1 MAQRIR
7 IRRDTSANW
16 EQYNPVLS
24 LGEQGYV
31 TDTGQLKIGDGTTAW
46 NSLPF
51 YRGFFSANLQEKL
64 ENIEAGAEKNII
76 KSASIKKGSSSAVPI
91 SPDANGNILVDVS
104 DKVDKVTGKGLSTND
119 YTTAEK
125 NKLADIE
132 AGSQANKIEKIYVN
146 DIEQTITD
154 KTVYLKVEN
163 TKKYGVRRRLDDNS
177 SSAWERVG
185 DAVGLVANACKNGNN
200 DVQNDFDSIYPWG
213 DIISYNYNTTTH
225 QRVADYGDADFA
237 FDGSNGIV
245 LTEIP
250 EFYYDRYVEEDTT
263 DNHTYEYIWI
273 SEYALKGFKKSK
285 KFSIGRYESSWDGSK
300 LQSISGAF
308 PKISQNIAWFRN
320 RSREL
325 GSGFGQQDYR
335 MFIIQMLY
343 LVEYADYNTQNVL
356 GYGEASYRNNDN
368 DKALV
373 AENNTNRIIVS
384 TSVANNFTVGQA
396 ISIGNNS
403 SWNNNVASDRI
414 LESKEDYS
422 SGGVTGVAVTFSGS
436 PVNITTTS
444 VLHTSAQLTG
454 KCDSLGMKSGCLN
467 SSSRNAIIYRG
478 VENIFGNIW
487 KFVDGIN
494 IKDYE
499 AYVCYD
505 PSQYVSDKFTE
516 PYKKIGY
523 DLFRPAEGATST
535 SREGYAKSLGYDE
548 ENPAVA
554 LTTEVGGA
562 SNTYM
567 TDYAYINSGN
577 RIALLGGYWAATTT
591 AGLWYWHLNDTSS
604 HTNIILGS
612 RLLLDQD

>member
-91 SPDANGNILVDVS
+91 SPDANGNILIDVS
-104 DKVDKVTGKGLSTND
+104 DKVDKVSGKGLSTND
-119 YTTAEK
+119 YTNDEK
-125 NKLADIE
+125 TKLAGVE
-132 AGSQANKIEKIYVN
+132 SGSQKNIIEKIYVN

-285 KFSIGRYESSWDGSK
+285 KFSIGRYESHWNGSK
-300 LQSISGAF
+300 LESISGVF
-308 PKISQNIAWFRN
+308 PEISRNISWFRTQ
-320 RSREL
+320 SRNL

-335 MFIIQMLY
+335 MFILQMLY
-343 LVEYADYNTQNVL
+343 LVEYADYNTQTVL
-356 GYGEASYRNNDN
+356 GYGEAGYRNNDN

-373 AENNTNRIIVS
+373 AESNTNRIIVS
-384 TSVANNFTVGQA
+384 SSVASNFTVGQA
-396 ISIGNNS
+396 ISIGSGS
-403 SWNNNVASDRI
+403 SWNNSVASNRI

-422 SGGVTGVAVTFSGS
+422 DGTVTGVAVTFSGS

-577 RIALLGGYWAATTT
+577 RIALLGGHWSDTAH
-591 AGLWYWHLNDTSS
+591 AGLWYWSLYAASS
-604 HTNIILGS
+604 AAAIDLGS

>member
-76 KSASIKKGSSSAVPI
+76 KRASIKKGSSSAVPI
-91 SPDANGNILVDVS
+91 SPDASGNINIDVS
-104 DKVDKVTGKGLSTND
+104 DKVDKVSGKGLSTND

-125 NKLADIE
+125 NKLEGIE

-146 DIEQTITD
+146 DIEQTIKD

-163 TKKYGVRRRLDDNS
+163 TKKYGVRRRLDGNS

-185 DAVGLVANACKNGNN
+185 DSVGLVANACKNGNN
-200 DVQNDFDSIYPWG
+200 DVQNDFDSIYPWSA
-213 DIISYNYNTTTH
+213 IISYNYNLTTR
-225 QRVADYGDADFA
+225 QRVSNYGDSDFA

-245 LTEIP
+245 LTGYP
-250 EFYYDRYVEEDTT
+250 EFYWDRYVEIDTT
-263 DNHTYEYIWI
+263 DEHTYEYYWV

-285 KFSIGRYESSWDGSK
+285 DFSIGRYESSWNGSK
-300 LQSISGAF
+300 LVSVSGAF
-308 PKISQNIAWFRN
+308 PEVGHNIAWN
-320 RSREL
+320 RTKSREL

-335 MFIIQMLY
+335 IELIKLLY
-343 LVEYADYNTQNVL
+343 LVEYADYKAQTVL
-356 GYGEASYRNNDN
+356 GYGECGYRHNDN

-384 TSVANNFTVGQA
+384 SSVANNFVIGQA

-403 SWNNNVASDRI
+403 SWNNNVASNRI
-414 LESKEDYS
+414 LESKQDYS
-422 SGGVTGVAVTFSGS
+422 SGGVTGVAITFSGS

-467 SSSRNAIIYRG
+467 SASRNAIIYRG

-523 DLFRPAEGATST
+523 GLFRPTEGATAT
-535 SREGYAKSLGYDE
+535 YREGYAKSLGYDE
-548 ENPAVA
+548 ENPAIA
-554 LTTEVGGA
+554 LTTEVGG
-562 SNTYM
+562 SDSTYM

-577 RIALLGGYWAATTT
+577 RIAVLGGAWTSAAR
-591 AGLWYWHLNDTSS
+591 AGLWCWALSNASS
-604 HTNIILGS
+604 GTVIGLGS

>member
-76 KSASIKKGSSSAVPI
+76 KRASIKKGSSSAVPI
-91 SPDANGNILVDVS
+91 SPDASGNINIDVS
-104 DKVDKVTGKGLSTND
+104 DKVDKVSGKGLSTND

-125 NKLADIE
+125 NKLEGIE

-146 DIEQTITD
+146 DIEQTIKD

-163 TKKYGVRRRLDDNS
+163 TKKYGVRRRLDGNS

-185 DAVGLVANACKNGNN
+185 DSVGLVANACKNGNN
-200 DVQNDFDSIYPWG
+200 DVQNDFDSIYPWSA
-213 DIISYNYNTTTH
+213 IISYNYNLTTR
-225 QRVADYGDADFA
+225 QRVSNYGDSDFA

-245 LTEIP
+245 LTDYP
-250 EFYYDRYVEEDTT
+250 EFYWDRYVEIDTT
-263 DNHTYEYIWI
+263 DEHTYEYYWV

-285 KFSIGRYESSWDGSK
+285 DFSIGRYESSWNGSK
-300 LQSISGAF
+300 LVSVSGAF
-308 PKISQNIAWFRN
+308 PEVGHNIAWN
-320 RSREL
+320 RTKSREL

-335 MFIIQMLY
+335 IELIKLLY
-343 LVEYADYNTQNVL
+343 LVEYADYKAQTVL
-356 GYGEASYRNNDN
+356 GYGECGYRHNDN

-384 TSVANNFTVGQA
+384 SSVANNFVIGQA
-396 ISIGNNS
+396 ISIGNNN
-403 SWNNNVASDRI
+403 SWNNNVASNRI
-414 LESKEDYS
+414 LESKQDYS
-422 SGGVTGVAVTFSGS
+422 SGGVTGVAITFSGS

-467 SSSRNAIIYRG
+467 SASRNAIIYRG

-523 DLFRPAEGATST
+523 GLFRPAEGATST

-548 ENPAVA
+548 ENPAIA
-554 LTTEVGGA
+554 LTTEVGG
-562 SNTYM
+562 SDSTYM

-577 RIALLGGYWAATTT
+577 RIALLGGRWTTATT
-591 AGLWYWHLNDTSS
+591 AGLWCWNLHATSS
-604 HTNIILGS
+604 ITAISLGS

>member
-577 RIALLGGYWAATTT
+577 RIALLGGSWSSTAN
-591 AGLWYWHLNDTSS
+591 AGLWCWTLSYASS
-604 HTNIILGS
+604 SASINLGS

>member
-76 KSASIKKGSSSAVPI
+76 KSVSIKKGSSSAVPI
-91 SPDANGNILVDVS
+91 SPDASGNINIDVS
-104 DKVDKVTGKGLSTND
+104 NKVDKVTGKGLSTND

-125 NKLADIE
+125 NKLKDIE

-146 DIEQTITD
+146 DIEQTIKD

-163 TKKYGVRRRLDDNS
+163 TKKYGVRRRLDGNS

-185 DAVGLVANACKNGNN
+185 DSVGLVANACKNGNN
-200 DVQNDFDSIYPWG
+200 DVQNDFDSIYPWSA
-213 DIISYNYNTTTH
+213 IISYNYNLTTR
-225 QRVADYGDADFA
+225 QRVSDYGDSDFA

-245 LTEIP
+245 LTDYP
-250 EFYYDRYVEEDTT
+250 EFYWNRYVEIDTT
-263 DNHTYEYIWI
+263 DEHTYEYYWV

-285 KFSIGRYESSWDGSK
+285 DFSIGRYESSWDGSK
-300 LQSISGAF
+300 LVSVSGAF
-308 PKISQNIAWFRN
+308 PEVGHNIAWN
-320 RSREL
+320 RTKSREL

-335 MFIIQMLY
+335 IELIKLLY
-343 LVEYADYNTQNVL
+343 LVEYADYKAQTVL
-356 GYGEASYRNNDN
+356 GYGECGYRHNDN

-384 TSVANNFTVGQA
+384 SSVANNFVIGQA

-403 SWNNNVASDRI
+403 SWNNNVASNRI
-414 LESKEDYS
+414 LESKQDYS
-422 SGGVTGVAVTFSGS
+422 SGGVTGVAITFSGN

-467 SSSRNAIIYRG
+467 SASRNAIIYRG

-523 DLFRPAEGATST
+523 GLFRPTEGATAT
-535 SREGYAKSLGYDE
+535 YREGYAKSLGYDE
-548 ENPAVA
+548 ENPAIA
-554 LTTEVGGA
+554 LTTEVGG
-562 SNTYM
+562 SDSTYM

-577 RIALLGGYWAATTT
+577 RIALLGGGWNTATA
-591 AGLWYWHLNDTSS
+591 AGLWYWSLHATSS
-604 HTNIILGS
+604 NTTIHLGS

>member
-24 LGEQGYV
+24 LGEQGYE
-31 TDTGQLKIGDGTTAW
+31 TDTRQLKIGDGTTAW
-46 NSLPF
+46 NSLPY
-51 YRGFFSANLQEKL
+51 YRGFYTAEMQAKL
-64 ENIEAGAEKNII
+64 DGIETGAEKNII

-91 SPDANGNILVDVS
+91 SPDANGNINIDVS
-104 DKVDKVTGKGLSTND
+104 DKVDKVSGKGLSTND

-125 NKLADIE
+125 TKLEGIE
-132 AGSQANKIEKIYVN
+132 AGSQENVIEKIYVN

-154 KTVYLKVEN
+154 KAVYLKVQN
-163 TKKYGVRRRLDDNS
+163 TKKYGVRRQLDSNS

-200 DVQNDFDSIYPWG
+200 DVQNDFDSIYPWSN
-213 DIISYNYNTTTH
+213 IISYNYNTTTH
-225 QRVADYGDADFA
+225 QRVADYGDADYA
-237 FDGSNGIV
+237 SDGSNGIV

-250 EFYYDRYVEEDTT
+250 EFYYDRYVEEDAT

-308 PKISQNIAWFRN
+308 PKISQNISWFRTK
-320 RSREL
+320 SRDL
-325 GSGFGQQDYR
+325 GTGFGQQDYR
-335 MFIIQMLY
+335 MFLLQMLY

-356 GYGEASYRNNDN
+356 GYGEAGYRNNDN

-523 DLFRPAEGATST
+523 GLFRPDEGATST
-535 SREGYAKSLGYDE
+535 AKEGYAKSLGYDE

-577 RIALLGGYWAATTT
+577 RIALLGGGWNAAAG
-591 AGLWYWHLNDTSS
+591 AGLWCWDLANASGSTV
-604 HTNIILGS
+604 IGLGS

>member
-76 KSASIKKGSSSAVPI
+76 KRASIKKGSSSAVPI
-91 SPDANGNILVDVS
+91 SPDASGNINIDVS
-104 DKVDKVTGKGLSTND
+104 DKVDKVSGKGLSTND

-125 NKLADIE
+125 NKLEGIE

-146 DIEQTITD
+146 DIEQTIKD

-163 TKKYGVRRRLDDNS
+163 TKKYGVRRRLDGNS

-185 DAVGLVANACKNGNN
+185 DSVGLVANACKNGNN
-200 DVQNDFDSIYPWG
+200 DVQNDFDSIYPWSA
-213 DIISYNYNTTTH
+213 IISYNYNLTTR
-225 QRVADYGDADFA
+225 QRVSNYGDSDFA

-245 LTEIP
+245 LTDYP
-250 EFYYDRYVEEDTT
+250 EFYWDRYVEIDTT
-263 DNHTYEYIWI
+263 DEHTYEYYWV

-285 KFSIGRYESSWDGSK
+285 DFSIGRYESSWNGSK
-300 LQSISGAF
+300 LVSVSGAF
-308 PKISQNIAWFRN
+308 PEVGHNIAWN
-320 RSREL
+320 RTKSREL

-335 MFIIQMLY
+335 IELIKLLY
-343 LVEYADYNTQNVL
+343 LVEYADYKAQTVL
-356 GYGEASYRNNDN
+356 GYGECGYRHNDN

-384 TSVANNFTVGQA
+384 SSVANNFVIGQA

-403 SWNNNVASDRI
+403 SWNNNVASNRI
-414 LESKEDYS
+414 LESKQDYS
-422 SGGVTGVAVTFSGS
+422 SGGVTGVAITFSGS

-467 SSSRNAIIYRG
+467 SASRNAIIYRG

-523 DLFRPAEGATST
+523 GLFKPTEGATAT
-535 SREGYAKSLGYDE
+535 YREGYAKSLGYDE
-548 ENPAVA
+548 ENPAIA
-554 LTTEVGGA
+554 LTTEVGG
-562 SNTYM
+562 SDSTYM

-577 RIALLGGYWAATTT
+577 RIALLGGYWNHTTH
-591 AGLWYWHLNDTSS
+591 AGLWCWLLNLTSS
-604 HTNIILGS
+604 AAAIHLGS

>member
-24 LGEQGYV
+24 LGEQGYE
-31 TDTGQLKIGDGTTAW
+31 TDTRQLKIGDGTTAW
-46 NSLPF
+46 NSLPY
-51 YRGFFSANLQEKL
+51 YRGFYTAEMQAKL
-64 ENIEAGAEKNII
+64 DGIETGAEKNII

-91 SPDANGNILVDVS
+91 SPDANGNINIDVS
-104 DKVDKVTGKGLSTND
+104 DKVDKVSGKGLSTND

-125 NKLADIE
+125 NKLEGIE
-132 AGSQANKIEKIYVN
+132 AGSQENVIEKIYVN

-154 KTVYLKVEN
+154 KAVYLKVQN
-163 TKKYGVRRRLDDNS
+163 TKKYGVRRQLDSNS

-200 DVQNDFDSIYPWG
+200 DVQNDFDSIYPWSN
-213 DIISYNYNTTTH
+213 IISYNYNTTTH
-225 QRVADYGDADFA
+225 QRVADYGDADYA
-237 FDGSNGIV
+237 TDGSNGIV

-250 EFYYDRYVEEDTT
+250 EFYYDRYVEEDAT

-308 PKISQNIAWFRN
+308 PKISQNISWFRN
-320 RSREL
+320 KSREL

-343 LVEYADYNTQNVL
+343 LVEYANYNTQSVL
-356 GYGEASYRNNDN
+356 GYGEAGYRYNAN

-373 AENNTNRIIVS
+373 EESNTNRIIVS
-384 TSVANNFTVGQA
+384 TSVASNFVVGQA

-403 SWNNNVASDRI
+403 NSNNSIAENRI
-414 LESKEDYS
+414 LESIEDYS
-422 SGGVTGVAVTFSGS
+422 SGGVTGKAVTFSGS
-436 PVNITTTS
+436 PVNITTTC
-444 VLHTSAQLTG
+444 VLHTSAQFTG

-467 SSSRNAIIYRG
+467 SASKNAIIYRG
-478 VENIFGNIW
+478 IENIFGNIW
-487 KFVDGIN
+487 KFVDGLN

-499 AYVCYD
+499 AYICYD
-505 PSQYVSDKFTE
+505 PSEYVSDKFTS
-516 PYKKIGY
+516 PYTKIGY
-523 DLFRPAEGATST
+523 SLFKPAEGATST
-535 SREGYAKSLGYDE
+535 YKEGYAKALGYDE
-548 ENPAVA
+548 DNKAIA
-554 LTTEVGGA
+554 LTTEVGG
-562 SNTYM
+562 SDSTYM
-567 TDYAYINSGN
+567 CDYAYINNSN
-577 RIALLGGYWAATTT
+577 RIALLGGAWNDTTF
-591 AGLWYWHLNDTSS
+591 AGLWYWSLNVTSS
-604 HTNIILGS
+604 HTYITIGS

>member
-24 LGEQGYV
+24 LGEQGYE
-31 TDTGQLKIGDGTTAW
+31 TDTRQLKIGDGTTAW
-46 NSLPF
+46 NSLPY
-51 YRGFFSANLQEKL
+51 YRGFYTAEMQAKL
-64 ENIEAGAEKNII
+64 DGIETGAEKNII

-91 SPDANGNILVDVS
+91 SPDANGNILIDVS
-104 DKVDKVTGKGLSTND
+104 DKVDKVSGKGLSTND

-125 NKLADIE
+125 EKLDGIE
-132 AGSQANKIEKIYVN
+132 DNAQENVIEKIYVN

-154 KTVYLKVEN
+154 KAVYLKVQN
-163 TKKYGVRRRLDDNS
+163 TKKYGVRRQLDSNS

-200 DVQNDFDSIYPWG
+200 DVQNDFDSIYPWR

-225 QRVADYGDADFA
+225 QRVADYGDADYA
-237 FDGSNGIV
+237 TDGSNGIV

-250 EFYYDRYVEEDTT
+250 EFYYDRYVEEDAT

-308 PKISQNIAWFRN
+308 PKINQNIAWFRN

-343 LVEYADYNTQNVL
+343 LVEYANYNTQSVL
-356 GYGEASYRNNDN
+356 GYGEAGYRYNAN

-373 AENNTNRIIVS
+373 EESNTNRIIVS
-384 TSVANNFTVGQA
+384 TSVASNFTVGQA
-396 ISIGNNS
+396 ISIGNGSNG
-403 SWNNNVASDRI
+403 NNNIAENRI
-414 LESKEDYS
+414 LESIEDYS
-422 SGGVTGVAVTFSGS
+422 SGGVTGKAVTFSGS
-436 PVNITTTS
+436 PVNITTTC
-444 VLHTSAQLTG
+444 VLHTSAQFTG

-467 SSSRNAIIYRG
+467 SASRNAIIYRG
-478 VENIFGNIW
+478 IENIFGNIW
-487 KFVDGIN
+487 KFVDGLNIN
-494 IKDYE
+494 NYE
-499 AYVCYD
+499 AYICYD
-505 PSQYVSDKFTE
+505 PSEYVSDKFTS
-516 PYKKIGY
+516 PYKKISY
-523 DLFRPAEGATST
+523 ELFKPAEGSTST
-535 SREGYAKSLGYDE
+535 SREGYAKSLGYDAE
-548 ENPAVA
+548 EPAIA
-554 LTTEVGGA
+554 LTTEVGG
-562 SNTYM
+562 SDSTYM
-567 TDYAYINSGN
+567 CDYAYINNSK
-577 RIALLGGYWAATTT
+577 RIALLGGIWLITTF
-591 AGLWYWHLNDTSS
+591 AGLWYWSLNYTSS
-604 HTNIILGS
+604 FTAISIGS

>member
-24 LGEQGYV
+24 LGEQGYE
-31 TDTGQLKIGDGTTAW
+31 TDTRQLKIGDGTTAW
-46 NSLPF
+46 NSLPY
-51 YRGFFSANLQEKL
+51 YRGFYTAEMQAKL
-64 ENIEAGAEKNII
+64 DGIETGAEKNII

-91 SPDANGNILVDVS
+91 SPDANGNINIDVS
-104 DKVDKVTGKGLSTND
+104 DKVDKVSGKGLSTND

-125 NKLADIE
+125 TKLEGIE
-132 AGSQANKIEKIYVN
+132 AGSQENVIEKIYVN

-154 KTVYLKVEN
+154 KAVYLKVQN
-163 TKKYGVRRRLDDNS
+163 TKKYGVRRQLDSNS

-200 DVQNDFDSIYPWG
+200 DVQNDFDSIYPWSN
-213 DIISYNYNTTTH
+213 IISYNYNTTTH
-225 QRVADYGDADFA
+225 QRVADYGDADYA
-237 FDGSNGIV
+237 TDGSNGIV

-250 EFYYDRYVEEDTT
+250 EFYYDRYVEEDAT

-308 PKISQNIAWFRN
+308 PKISQNISWFRTK
-320 RSREL
+320 SRDL
-325 GSGFGQQDYR
+325 GTGFGQQDYR
-335 MFIIQMLY
+335 MFLLQMLY
-343 LVEYADYNTQNVL
+343 LVEYANYNSQSVL
-356 GYGEASYRNNDN
+356 GYGEAGYRNNDN

-373 AENNTNRIIVS
+373 AESDATRIIVS
-384 TSVANNFTVGQA
+384 TSVASNFVVGQA

-403 SWNNNVASDRI
+403 SWNNSVAENRI
-414 LESKEDYS
+414 IESIEDYS
-422 SGGVTGVAVTFSGS
+422 SGGVTGKAVNFSGNA
-436 PVNITTTS
+436 VNITTNS

-467 SSSRNAIIYRG
+467 SASRNAIIYRG

-487 KFVDGIN
+487 KFVDGLN
-494 IKDYE
+494 IKDYV
-499 AYVCYD
+499 AYICYD
-505 PSQYVSDKFTE
+505 PSQYASDKFTS
-516 PYKKIGY
+516 PYEAVGY
-523 DLFRPAEGATST
+523 TNSSNTST
-535 SREGYAKSLGYDE
+535 YAKELGYDE
-548 ENPAVA
+548 ENPLVA
-554 LTTEVGGA
+554 LATETGG
-562 SNTYM
+562 SDSTYM
-567 TDYAYINSGN
+567 CDYYNSASGN
-577 RIALLGGYWAATTT
+577 RIALLGGSWYSTTG
-591 AGLWYWHLNDTSS
+591 AGLWCWYLYHTSS
-604 HTNIILGS
+604 ATNINFGS

>member
-24 LGEQGYV
+24 LGEQGYE
-31 TDTGQLKIGDGTTAW
+31 TDTRQLKIGDGTTAW
-46 NSLPF
+46 NSLPY
-51 YRGFFSANLQEKL
+51 YRGFYTAEMQAKL
-64 ENIEAGAEKNII
+64 DGIETGAEKNII

-91 SPDANGNILVDVS
+91 SPDANGNILIDVS

-119 YTTAEK
+119 YTTEEK
-125 NKLADIE
+125 NKLEGIE

-163 TKKYGVRRRLDDNS
+163 TKKYGIRRRLDDNS

-200 DVQNDFDSIYPWG
+200 DVQNDFDSIYPWS

-250 EFYYDRYVEEDTT
+250 EFYYDRYVEEDAT

-308 PKISQNIAWFRN
+308 PKINQNIAWFRN

-343 LVEYADYNTQNVL
+343 LVEYANYNTQSVL
-356 GYGEASYRNNDN
+356 GYGEAGYRYNAN

-373 AENNTNRIIVS
+373 EESNTNRIIVS
-384 TSVANNFTVGQA
+384 TSVASNFVVGQA
-396 ISIGNNS
+396 ISIGNGSNG
-403 SWNNNVASDRI
+403 NNNIAENRI
-414 LESKEDYS
+414 LESIEDYS
-422 SGGVTGVAVTFSGS
+422 SGGVTGKAVTFSGN
-436 PVNITTTS
+436 PVNITTTC
-444 VLHTSAQLTG
+444 VLHTSAQFTG

-467 SSSRNAIIYRG
+467 SASRNAIIYRG
-478 VENIFGNIW
+478 IENIFGNIW
-487 KFVDGIN
+487 KFVDGLN
-494 IKDYE
+494 IKNYE
-499 AYVCYD
+499 AYICYD

-516 PYKKIGY
+516 PYTKVGY
-523 DLFRPAEGATST
+523 ELFKPAEGSTST
-535 SREGYAKSLGYDE
+535 YREGYAKALGYDE
-548 ENPAVA
+548 DNPAVA
-554 LTTEVGGA
+554 LTTEVGG
-562 SNTYM
+562 SDSTYM
-567 TDYAYINSGN
+567 CDYAYINNSN
-577 RIALLGGYWAATTT
+577 RIALLGGAWPNPTL
-591 AGLWYWHLNDTSS
+591 AGLWSWFLYFTSS
-604 HTNIILGS
+604 SATIIIGS

>member
-91 SPDANGNILVDVS
+91 SPDASGNINIDVS
-104 DKVDKVTGKGLSTND
+104 DKVDKVSGKGLSTND

-125 NKLADIE
+125 NKLEGIE
-132 AGSQANKIEKIYVN
+132 AGSQKNIIEKIYVN
-146 DIEQTITD
+146 GIEQTITN
-154 KTVYLKVEN
+154 KEVHLKVEN
-163 TKKYGVRRRLDDNS
+163 TKKYGVRRRLDGNS
-177 SSAWERVG
+177 SSTWERVG
-185 DAVGLVANACKNGNN
+185 DSVGLVANACKNGNN
-200 DVQNDFDSIYPWG
+200 DVQNDFDSIYPWR
-213 DIISYNYNTTTH
+213 DIISYNYNLTTH
-225 QRVADYGDADFA
+225 QRVADYGDADYA
-237 FDGSNGIV
+237 TDGSNGIV
-245 LTEIP
+245 LTGFP
-250 EFYYDRYVEEDTT
+250 EFYWDRYVEIDTT
-263 DNHTYEYIWI
+263 DKHTYEYLWV
-273 SEYALKGFKKSK
+273 SEYALEGFKKC
-285 KFSIGRYESSWDGSK
+285 KFFSFGRYESSWDGSK
-300 LQSISGAF
+300 LVSVSGAF
-308 PKISQNIAWFRN
+308 PKVSQTIAWFRN
-320 RSREL
+320 KSREL
-325 GSGFGQQDYR
+325 GTGFGQQDYR
-335 MFIIQMLY
+335 IEFIKLLY
-343 LVEYADYNTQNVL
+343 LVEYADYKAQTVL
-356 GYGEASYRNNDN
+356 GYGECGYRHSDA

-373 AENNTNRIIVS
+373 AENSVTRIIVS
-384 TSVANNFTVGQA
+384 TSVANSFVVGQA
-396 ISIGNNS
+396 IGIGNGS
-403 SWNNNVASDRI
+403 SWNNSVAENRI
-414 LESKEDYS
+414 ITSIEDYS
-422 SGGVTGVAVTFSGS
+422 DGTVTGKAVNFSGTA
-436 PVNITTTS
+436 VNITTNS

-467 SSSRNAIIYRG
+467 SASRNAIIYRG

-523 DLFRPAEGATST
+523 GLFRPAEGSTST

-548 ENPAVA
+548 KNPLMA
-554 LTTEVGGA
+554 LTTEVGG
-562 SNTYM
+562 SDSTYM

-577 RIALLGGYWAATTT
+577 RIALLGGSWGNSAF
-591 AGLWYWHLNDTSS
+591 AGLWCWVCYYASS
-604 HTNIILGS
+604 TATIYLGS